1 MRSEVY
7 SWRLSPGLK
16 TDLERVARVRK
27 IRVSTVL
34 DMAVREWL
42 AKNAQEI
49 AGDEGAEETPCCR
62 RAIYRRYCWKK
73 SSPRRKLLAAT
84 IRKSLRRR
92 YGR

>member
-16 TDLERVARVRK
+16 ADLERVARVRK
-27 IRVSTVL
+27 IRVSAVL

-49 AGDEGAEETPCCR
+49 AGDEEQKRLHAAAERCIGVVAGKNPR
-62 RAIYRRYCWKK
+62 RAEN
-73 SSPRRKLLAAT
+73 SAAT
-84 IRKSLRRR
+84 IRKSLRRQ